1 MHSHPQ
7 GGRFKSVRSLLVKKG
22 IIESVTMTD
31 ISPEF
36 ADTKLARLRAHRL
49 LKPYEEDKLG
59 GEEGMEEEEEEE
71 GDVGRYGYGEQVQ
84 YGLLIV
90 KSSFPLQ
97 TLVVRLRLSLNYH

>member
-1 MHSHPQ
+1 MGMNLQALLSYNRVSCRDSCLLHIMHKHPQ

-31 ISPEF
+31 VSPEF
-36 ADTKLARLRAHRL
+36 ADTKLARLRGHRL

-71 GDVGRYGYGEQVQ
+71 GDVGRCGDGEQSAV
-84 YGLLIV
+84 
-90 KSSFPLQ
+90 
-97 TLVVRLRLSLNYH
+97 